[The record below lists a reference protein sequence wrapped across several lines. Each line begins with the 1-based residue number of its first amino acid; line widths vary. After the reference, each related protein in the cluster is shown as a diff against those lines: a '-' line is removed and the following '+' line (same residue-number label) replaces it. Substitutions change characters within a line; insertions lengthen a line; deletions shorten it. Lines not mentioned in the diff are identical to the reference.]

1 MVRNECPSV
10 DGKTGGTTE
19 AALSSSCWTGVFY
32 FQGEAFMNPTV
43 RIVLIVLGLLIG
55 AAGVII
61 VYLAPKIVAKSGLAE
76 KKPIDPALAEN
87 LTAEQQEKH
96 RFDMAVLD
104 VKIKGLL
111 VAAPGFILLLVMYSY
126 IKI

>member
-1 MVRNECPSV
+1 
-10 DGKTGGTTE
+10 
-19 AALSSSCWTGVFY
+19 
-32 FQGEAFMNPTV
+32 MNPTV

>member
-1 MVRNECPSV
+1 
-10 DGKTGGTTE
+10 
-19 AALSSSCWTGVFY
+19 
-32 FQGEAFMNPTV
+32 MNPTV

-55 AAGVII
+55 LLGVII
-61 VYLAPKIVAKSGLAE
+61 VYLAPKIVAKRGLAE

-87 LTAEQQEKH
+87 LTEEQQEKH

-111 VAAPGFILLLVMYSY
+111 IAAPGFILLLVMYSY
-126 IKI
+126 INIK